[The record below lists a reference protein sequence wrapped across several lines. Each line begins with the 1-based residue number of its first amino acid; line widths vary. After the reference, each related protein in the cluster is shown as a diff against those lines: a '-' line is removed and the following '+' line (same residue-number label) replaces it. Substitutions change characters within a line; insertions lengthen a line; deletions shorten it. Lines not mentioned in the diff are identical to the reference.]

1 MVYARPFLKL
11 VAAALL
17 AIGVAGPAVSETETK
32 AVDVAPGE
40 RLDTLF
46 ADLKVANS
54 EDSAQT
60 IEQQIWAAWMDSG
73 SATVDLLVT
82 RAGEAMKAKDNGLA
96 MQLLDS
102 VVELKPDYAEGWNR
116 RATLHYVMKN
126 YGESLGD
133 IQRTLALEPRHFGA
147 MSGLGSIFR
156 ILGDDEAAFE
166 IYSRALE
173 VHPYLK
179 GARSAVEDLKD
190 SVEGR
195 GI

>member
-1 MVYARPFLKL
+1 MAHANSFLTL
-11 VAAALL
+11 VAAAFL
-17 AIGVAGPAVSETETK
+17 AIGAVGSAASETETK
-32 AVDVAPGE
+32 AVDVAPVE
-40 RLDTLF
+40 RLNTLF
-46 ADLKVANS
+46 ADLKAADS

-73 SATVDLLVT
+73 SATIDLLVT

-96 MQLLDS
+96 MQLLDT